1 MLYTSSTAN
10 TPTQPSPNPST
21 TESTSTIVPP
31 TEATE
36 RLFGQG
42 SAAPPGGFR
51 VSAPMEHRSH
61 TPQTQTTDASLRVED
76 LQDSEAED
84 EEEQGQ
90 DAPEDIEEEETGW
103 YRRQGITAME
113 LSQGIAR
120 QLERMER
127 RTWHLEREM
136 FIRRHDTATIHQDI
150 HTLNQTLTR
159 LYQQQQVDTATL
171 ATLDQFGRNT
181 QRILTAHVAD
191 YNREVRDIQA
201 ILQIIQNQGV
211 GRVGVA
217 TAAAP
222 QPPMPAAPQQVPP
235 QNIAQP
241 IPQHSFRMTF
251 GPSGIPPLGPPG
263 GTGVA
268 VAPPAANPAAG
279 KIKMNMPKE
288 FDGTRGDVANKFK
301 IACANYI
308 KVNMQAQ
315 TDEMKILFIISFFT
329 GAAAAWMEPVQILHN
344 SGNPQTRMLNL
355 DVFSSEF
362 DAAFGE
368 VEHAEVYRQKY
379 KQLKQTK
386 SVTEYIT
393 EFRLY
398 SSVLGYNENVL
409 KDDFYR
415 GLKDSI
421 KDILMTQNF
430 DRYAVSL
437 DTFMSNVSA
446 IDARLMARDLEK
458 KDLTSAKDKGKGVA
472 TGSPRTGN
480 STTKFKEG
488 DRVFMAVP
496 EGGYLTGE
504 IKKITKNARGFLT
517 PTVRWD
523 NGKEAQP
530 WFKNLQLEKKT
541 GRREGAAIELAAV
554 GGREITCYRCQKRG
568 HIAKDCK
575 EQIAA
580 LEEVEDSGKGDA

>member
-1 MLYTSSTAN
+1 MDRLHTSWDNVLYTSSVAN

-21 TESTSTIVPP
+21 AESTSTIVPQ

-51 VSAPMEHRSH
+51 VSVPMEHHSH
-61 TPQTQTTDASLRVED
+61 TPQTQTTDASLRIED
-76 LQDSEAED
+76 LQESKAEE

-127 RTWHLEREM
+127 RTWHLEREL
-136 FIRRHDTATIHQDI
+136 FIRRHDTATIRQDI

-159 LYQQQQVDTATL
+159 LYQQQQMDVATL
-171 ATLDQFGRNT
+171 ATIDQFGRNT
-181 QRILTAHVAD
+181 QRILAAHVVD

-201 ILQIIQNQGV
+201 MLQIIQNQGS
-211 GRVGVA
+211 GGPGVTTA
-217 TAAAP
+217 TAWM
-222 QPPMPAAPQQVPP
+222 PPIPPAPQQVPP

-251 GPSGIPPLGPPG
+251 GPSGIPPVGPPG
-263 GTGVA
+263 GAGVA
-268 VAPPAANPAAG
+268 VAPAVPNPVAG

-308 KVNMQAQ
+308 RVNMQGQ

-329 GAAAAWMEPVQILHN
+329 GAAEAWMEPVQILHN
-344 SGNPQTRMLNL
+344 SGNPQARMLNL
-355 DVFSSEF
+355 DVFSNEF
-362 DAAFGE
+362 DATFGE

-409 KDDFYR
+409 KDDFYW
-415 GLKDSI
+415 GLKDNI
-421 KDILMTQNF
+421 KDILMT
-430 DRYAVSL
+430 
-437 DTFMSNVSA
+437 
-446 IDARLMARDLEK
+446 
-458 KDLTSAKDKGKGVA
+458 
-472 TGSPRTGN
+472 
-480 STTKFKEG
+480 
-488 DRVFMAVP
+488 
-496 EGGYLTGE
+496 
-504 IKKITKNARGFLT
+504 
-517 PTVRWD
+517 
-523 NGKEAQP
+523 
-530 WFKNLQLEKKT
+530 
-541 GRREGAAIELAAV
+541 
-554 GGREITCYRCQKRG
+554 
-568 HIAKDCK
+568 
-575 EQIAA
+575 
-580 LEEVEDSGKGDA
+580 

>member
-1 MLYTSSTAN
+1 
-10 TPTQPSPNPST
+10 
-21 TESTSTIVPP
+21 
-31 TEATE
+31 
-36 RLFGQG
+36 
-42 SAAPPGGFR
+42 
-51 VSAPMEHRSH
+51 MEHRSH
-61 TPQTQTTDASLRVED
+61 TPQTQNTDASLRVED
-76 LQDSEAED
+76 LQDSEA
-84 EEEQGQ
+84 G
-90 DAPEDIEEEETGW
+90 EEEEEEDVPEDFEEEDAGW
-103 YRRQGITAME
+103 YRRQGITSME

-136 FIRRHDTATIHQDI
+136 FARRHDTALIRRDI
-150 HTLNQTLTR
+150 HTLNVTLTR
-159 LYQQQQVDTATL
+159 LYQQQQTDVATL
-171 ATLDQFGRNT
+171 ATLDQFARNT
-181 QRILTAHVAD
+181 QRIITTHVAD
-191 YNREVRDIQA
+191 YNHEVRDIQA

-211 GRVGVA
+211 TRPAVGTVI
-217 TAAAP
+217 
-222 QPPMPAAPQQVPP
+222 PPMAQMPPAPQQVPP
-235 QNIAQP
+235 QNVAQP

-251 GPSGIPPLGPPG
+251 GLSGIPPVGPPG

-268 VAPPAANPAAG
+268 VAPPAPNPAAG

-301 IACANYI
+301 IACTNYI
-308 KVNMQAQ
+308 KVNMQGQ
-315 TDEMKILFIISFFT
+315 TDKMKVLFIISFFT

-344 SGNPQTRMLNL
+344 SGNPQARMLNL

-362 DAAFGE
+362 DVAFGE

-393 EFRLY
+393 EFQLY

-409 KDDFYR
+409 KDDFYQ
-415 GLKDSI
+415 GLKDNI

-430 DRYAVSL
+430 DHYAITL

-472 TGSPRTGN
+472 VGSPKTGS

-488 DRVFMAVP
+488 DRVFMVAP

-530 WFKNLQLEKKT
+530 WFKNLQLERKT
-541 GRREGAAIELAAV
+541 GRREGAVIELAAV
-554 GGREITCYRCQKRG
+554 GGREITCYRCQKKG

-580 LEEVEDSGKGDA
+580 LEEVEESGKGDA